1 MLQLVEAG
9 ELTLD
14 ELVGARLA
22 GRVGVAIN
30 DPAIA
35 AVTVQHLL
43 AHTSGF
49 GTYQRTFF
57 GGAAA
62 TCEDAARTGLSG
74 GLERPAGASYSYSNM
89 NYCLLGLL
97 VEDVTGESFE
107 AVTQERFLRP
117 LGIEG
122 MRMVATFDP
131 DPNEVEHPSIP
142 GRVYMEALG
151 AAGAWVATAEDV
163 VRLADS
169 LEGSRPV
176 WHPLSQ
182 RMMGLMRVPAPT
194 SVAPPASR
202 DSWYGMGEIVFTD
215 ATWGHSGTV
224 ENTHAMVL
232 VRPDGVT
239 WAVLVSGEYPSQTQ
253 RLRDIVDETLTEA
266 GIQF

>member
-1 MLQLVEAG
+1 VLQLVEAG

-14 ELVGARLA
+14 EPVGARLA
-22 GRVGVAIN
+22 GHVGVTIT
-30 DPAIA
+30 DPAIS

-49 GTYQRTFF
+49 GSYQRTFF
-57 GGAAA
+57 GGSAA
-62 TCEDAARTGLSG
+62 TCADAARTGLSSA
-74 GLERPAGASYSYSNM
+74 LERPAGASYSYSNM

-107 AVTQERFLRP
+107 SVAQERFLRP
-117 LGIEG
+117 LGIAD
-122 MRMVATFDP
+122 MRIVATFDP
-131 DPNEVEHPSIP
+131 DPNEVEHPSVP

-151 AAGAWVATAEDV
+151 AAGAWVATARDV
-163 VRLADS
+163 VRIADS

-194 SVAPPASR
+194 AVPPPAVR
-202 DSWYGMGEIVFTD
+202 DSWYGMGEIVFAD
-215 ATWGHSGTV
+215 ATWGHTGTV

-253 RLRDIVDETLTEA
+253 RLRDIFDQTLAAA
-266 GIQF
+266 GIQL